1 MSDEGKL
8 SKIEGKVVTVD
19 TKSYYQFETNHLSA
33 FVVAEESVID
43 AAIKAQGEETDEE
56 KTERIKKGVQDTT
69 LKLKTTAAK
78 RYITLTWT
86 KSKGLQGGRLSD
98 LQVDQKNDRVQEV
111 RHDQE
116 DVI

>member
-1 MSDEGKL
+1 M
-8 SKIEGKVVTVD
+8 
-19 TKSYYQFETNHLSA
+19 
-33 FVVAEESVID
+33 VAEESVID

-86 KSKGLQGGRLSD
+86 KSKGYKVDGYQIYRSTKKRQGSRSTT
-98 LQVDQKNDRVQEV
+98 RPRR
-111 RHDQE
+111 RH
-116 DVI
+116 IGMKLI